1 MRTVPDMAK
10 VSISEAA
17 RLAGKSRSHLYEKYI
32 NRGVITVETLRDG
45 RKVIDT
51 SELIRV
57 FGSISLAGSAD
68 DNDNSVKDSSGHEK
82 NDNEHSQIKA
92 LQAEN
97 EVLREYLRAKDEEV
111 AWLREQVSK
120 TTALLTHQKRES
132 PPNKKKWWWPW

>member
-1 MRTVPDMAK
+1 MAK

-57 FGSISLAGSAD
+57 FGSISLAGSTD
-68 DNDNSVKDSSGHEK
+68 DNDDSVKDSSGHVE
-82 NDNEHSQIKA
+82 NDNENSQIKA

-120 TTALLTHQKRES
+120 VTALLTHQQSES
-132 PPNKKKWWWPW
+132 RARKKWWWPW

>member
-1 MRTVPDMAK
+1 MAK

-32 NRGVITVETLRDG
+32 NRGVITVETLMDG

-57 FGSISLAGSAD
+57 FGSISLAGVTD
-68 DNDNSVKDSSGHEK
+68 DNDNSRKDSSGHVD
-82 NDNEHSQIKA
+82 NDSENSQIKA

-120 TTALLTHQKRES
+120 VTALLTHQQSES
-132 PPNKKKWWWPW
+132 RARKKWWWPW

>member
-1 MRTVPDMAK
+1 MAK

-32 NRGVITVETLRDG
+32 NTGSISIETLRDG
-45 RKVIDT
+45 KKVIDT

-57 FGSISLAGSAD
+57 FGSISLSDSAED
-68 DNDNSVKDSSGHEK
+68 MGNAIKDSSGHI
-82 NDNEHSQIKA
+82 DNNKEYSLFKA

-111 AWLREQVSK
+111 AWLREQVSR
-120 TTALLTHQKRES
+120 TTALLTHQKSEVQPS
-132 PPNKKKWWWPW
+132 KKWWWPW